1 MIKRQRLNGDFYPLK
16 VNLPTELVEKV
27 RIAAFRD
34 RVTISF
40 WVRQILEKT
49 LSEIE
54 NEKFELF

>member
-16 VNLPTELVEKV
+16 VNLPTKLVEKI